1 MSQVRVELFKW
12 DETFAVSPPVTKF
25 VVEEK
30 EGWRDEV
37 EARLKDFT
45 PRHEYFTSLAF
56 FKDSKV
62 K

>member
-1 MSQVRVELFKW
+1 MTHVRVELFKW
-12 DETFAVSPPVTKF
+12 DETFTVSPPVANF

-37 EARLKDFT
+37 EARLKDFS
-45 PRHEYFTSLAF
+45 PRHEYFTTLAF
-56 FKDSKV
+56 IKDSKV